1 MKSDRLT
8 LSSTKCVLSRGPAAF
23 PPELRFGRRFRAL
36 TRDLGRAEKPSI
48 GGQFNQAI
56 AMKDNGGSKLR
67 MGHRSLQ
74 NGLCLIDPSRID
86 RT

>member
-8 LSSTKCVLSRGPAAF
+8 LSSTKCG
-23 PPELRFGRRFRAL
+23 
-36 TRDLGRAEKPSI
+36 GRAEKPSI

-67 MGHRSLQ
+67 MGHHSLR